1 MKKTSAKK
9 IKTED
14 FFQGFANDIK
24 NNPKKMKEFE
34 FAVNKAYAQTGDI
47 DVILGALKVL
57 SCLKGN
63 ISQLAKDSN
72 IERASVYNLFKKG
85 ANPTF
90 QNVNAIANN
99 LGVQI
104 RLSFKQANI

>member
-1 MKKTSAKK
+1 MENIKTKK

-14 FFQGFANDIK
+14 FFEGFASDIK
-24 NNPKKMKEFE
+24 NNPKKIKEFE
-34 FAVNKAYAQTGDI
+34 KAVNEIYNETGDI

-63 ISQLAKDSN
+63 VSKLARDSN

-85 ANPTF
+85 SNPTF
-90 QNVNAIANN
+90 KNVAAVSYN
-99 LGVQI
+99 LGVNLN
-104 RLSFKQANI
+104 LSFAHK